1 MKLLQSTLK
10 QAFNECGGADDGLD
24 LNEFRIVLDVLQC
37 GVDSRAATTVFKSM
51 NKEARDGDD
60 DAIMSGDA
68 FAIMCVRHDVFPK
81 AVVVRDNEH
90 APLSLQQA
98 LKRRGV
104 AMANRQKRAS
114 ATPAIMATNKAS
126 AAAAPADAPRRSSV

>member
-1 MKLLQSTLK
+1 MCRQDYSIDCGSPGHRGYEAFASVLLLVFPIGTPLVTGIMLWRSR
-10 QAFNECGGADDGLD
+10 D
-24 LNEFRIVLDVLQC
+24 RINPPN
-37 GVDSRAATTVFKSM
+37 VDS
-51 NKEARDGDD
+51 EA